1 MITIFHILKK
11 QRKDKHIKQRLEG
24 IKNLNFWM
32 KTKISEEKN
41 TLGGI
46 NGKLD
51 IAGKKDQ

>member
-1 MITIFHILKK
+1 MIIIFHILKK
-11 QRKDKHIKQRLEG
+11 QRKDKHIKQRLED

-32 KTKISEEKN
+32 KTKKSQEKN